1 MDVEDSDVTDF
12 LTESTVSY
20 SVAVAIRT
28 MQETSRSGTTESMLR
43 SLVGDDCC
51 WCTAGTLTRETFK
64 GDDAVVCE
72 NCETPAVRV
81 W

>member
-1 MDVEDSDVTDF
+1 
-12 LTESTVSY
+12 
-20 SVAVAIRT
+20 